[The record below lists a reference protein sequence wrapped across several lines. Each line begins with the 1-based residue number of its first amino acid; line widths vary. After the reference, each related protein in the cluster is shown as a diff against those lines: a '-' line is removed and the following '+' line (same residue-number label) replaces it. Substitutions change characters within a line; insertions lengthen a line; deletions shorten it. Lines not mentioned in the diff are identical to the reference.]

1 MYSGW
6 CCCSFAQSCPAL
18 FDPMD
23 CSIPGFPV
31 LHYLPEFAQIHVRW
45 INDVIQPSYPL
56 STPSPALNLSQ
67 HQGLFQWIGC
77 SHQVVKVLE
86 LQLQHQSFLPMNIQG
101 WFPLG
106 LTGLISRFTSA
117 RGVMLNHA
125 PELGR
130 KHKWG
135 EEARWKKKI
144 RRCKSCTEFKS
155 ICSE

>member
-1 MYSGW
+1 MCNG
-6 CCCSFAQSCPAL
+6 CCCSFTQLCPTL

-23 CSIPGFPV
+23 CNTPGFHA
-31 LHYLPEFAQIHVRW
+31 LHYLPEFAQIHVHW
-45 INDVIQPSYPL
+45 IIQPSYPL
-56 STPSPALNLSQ
+56 LCPSPPALNLSQ

-77 SHQVVKVLE
+77 SHQIVKVLE

-106 LTGLISRFTSA
+106 LTGLISGFTSV
-117 RGVMLNHA
+117 RGVMLSRA

-135 EEARWKKKI
+135 EEARWKKKR
-144 RRCKSCTEFKS
+144 RRCESSTEFKS
-155 ICSE
+155 MCSE